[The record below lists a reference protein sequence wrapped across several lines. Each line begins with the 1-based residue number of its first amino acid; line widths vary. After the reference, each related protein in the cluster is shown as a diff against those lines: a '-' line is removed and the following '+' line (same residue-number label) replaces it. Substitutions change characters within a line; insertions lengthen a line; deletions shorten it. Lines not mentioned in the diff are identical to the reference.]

1 MWQVKKV
8 LIADDE
14 QPLRLLL
21 RATLSSDA
29 YQILEAEDG
38 KETLA
43 LAQKE
48 QPDILL
54 LDVLMPGLD
63 GFEVCERLKK
73 DPATAGITVVMLTA
87 KGQETDK
94 ERGKRVGADYYLTKP
109 FSPIQLLQLMN
120 DILGI

>member
-1 MWQVKKV
+1 MKKV